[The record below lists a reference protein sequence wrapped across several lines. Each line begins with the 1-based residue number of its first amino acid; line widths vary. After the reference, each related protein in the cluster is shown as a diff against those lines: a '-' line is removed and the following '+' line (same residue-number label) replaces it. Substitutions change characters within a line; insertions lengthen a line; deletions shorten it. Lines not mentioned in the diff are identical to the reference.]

1 MLPEAEKPENRALR
15 ESDRQGGEGTE
26 RDGRGGGV
34 RVRVSGYGYR
44 ESGPRSGTTGIKPI
58 KTAEPRRQEMTVI
71 NSAL

>member
-15 ESDRQGGEGTE
+15 ESDRQERGTE